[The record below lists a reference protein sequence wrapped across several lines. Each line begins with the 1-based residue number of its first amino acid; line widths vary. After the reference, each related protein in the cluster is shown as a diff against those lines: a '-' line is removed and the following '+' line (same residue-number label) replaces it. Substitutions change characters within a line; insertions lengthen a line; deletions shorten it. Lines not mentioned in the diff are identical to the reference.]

1 MNIIIAGDFA
11 PYGRLAEAFGSGS
24 QLDLIDEAL
33 RSHINH
39 ADYAIVN
46 LEAPIIDKKCNNSIP
61 YKINLSANLK
71 SLEWLKQT
79 GFDCVTLANNHI
91 RDYLDE
97 GVISS
102 LDEIDKINMDRVG
115 ADKNLS
121 MSKKI
126 FYKEIDGKKLAIIS
140 VCENEFSVAGS
151 RPGAAPLDM
160 IDNYHQIIEAR
171 KNADFVLMIVHGGH
185 EHYQLPSPRMK
196 KTYEWF
202 IELGVDAV
210 VNHHQHCYSG
220 IEVYKGKP
228 IFYGIGNFCFDWP
241 GRVGKK
247 WNYGFLVELC
257 FGKEITYKTIP
268 YCQCDR
274 ELVVRGLNDA
284 EQIEFNN
291 NIKELSGIIQ
301 DENRLSSSFK
311 KYCRSRYKGM
321 ELALTPYSGRI
332 TKGLFMRKLLPGFV
346 TDNRRF
352 FLYNYINC
360 ESHRDVLI
368 DYLNENGIW

>member
-1 MNIIIAGDFA
+1 MNVIIAGDFA
-11 PYGRLAEAFGSGS
+11 PNGRLADAFGSGR
-24 QLDLIDEAL
+24 QPELIDESL

-46 LEAPIIDKKCNNSIP
+46 LEAPIIDENCNKSIP
-61 YKINLSANLK
+61 YKINLSANTNALK
-71 SLEWLKQT
+71 WLKEI
-79 GFDCVTLANNHI
+79 GVDCVTLANNHI
-91 RDYLDE
+91 RDYLDA
-97 GVISS
+97 GVIHS
-102 LDEIDKINMDRVG
+102 LEVIDNKNMDRVG
-115 ADKNLS
+115 ADKNIQLS
-121 MSKKI
+121 QAI
-126 FYKEIDGKKLAIIS
+126 LYKEIEGVKLAIINI
-140 VCENEFSVAGS
+140 CENEFSVAGL

-160 IDNYHQIIEAR
+160 IDNYHQIIEAK

-202 IELGVDAV
+202 VELGADAV

-247 WNYGFLVELC
+247 WNYGFLVELSLGEKIS
-257 FGKEITYKTIP
+257 FKTIP

-274 ELVVRGLNDA
+274 ELVVRGLSNA
-284 EQIEFNN
+284 EQLEFNN
-291 NIKELSGIIQ
+291 NIKELSDIIQ
-301 DENRLSSSFK
+301 DENRLSYSFK

-321 ELALTPYSGRI
+321 ELALSPYSGRI
-332 TKGLFMRKLLPGFV
+332 TKGLFMRKLLPSFV

-352 FLYNYINC
+352 FLFNYINC

-368 DYLNENGIW
+368 DYLNENGNW